1 MATKMTRDQN
11 PFTDPRDANLAAAWD
26 YGHPIGKRRERILIA
41 LFAIGLIV
49 IAVSAAGVWRFS

>member
-1 MATKMTRDQN
+1 MSRLKN

-41 LFAIGLIV
+41 VFAIGLIV
-49 IAVSAAGVWRFS
+49 IAAAWWLT